1 MRRVLAVAG
10 AIAVIGVGT
19 ATAVAQSQMEM
30 NAQAGSALQKSDA
43 QLNAV
48 YNKLRARISDAGKQ
62 KLLAAQQLWLRFRD
76 QECEFETSG
85 TLGGSI
91 HSMMVA
97 VCLTRLTDQRTRD
110 LDRLLNCQ
118 EGDLS
123 CAGL

>member
-1 MRRVLAVAG
+1 MLAIAG
-10 AIAVIGVGT
+10 AIAVIGSGT
-19 ATAVAQSQMEM
+19 AAAQSQMEM
-30 NAQAGSALQKSDA
+30 NAQAGSAFQKSDA

-62 KLLAAQQLWLRFRD
+62 KLQAAQQSWLRFRD

-97 VCLTRLTDQRTRD
+97 MCLTRLTDQRTKD

>member
-1 MRRVLAVAG
+1 MRHLLAVAA
-10 AIAVIGVGT
+10 AIAVIGGGT
-19 ATAVAQSQMEM
+19 VVAQSQMEL

-62 KLLAAQQLWLRFRD
+62 KLLAAQQSWLRFRD

-91 HSMMVA
+91 HSMIVA
-97 VCLTRLTDQRTRD
+97 ICLTRLTDQRIKD
-110 LDRLLNCQ
+110 LEVQ
-118 EGDLS
+118 FKEGDLS
-123 CAGL
+123 CGGQ

>member
-10 AIAVIGVGT
+10 AIAAIVGG
-19 ATAVAQSQMEM
+19 AAMAQSQMEM

-62 KLLAAQQLWLRFRD
+62 KLQAAQQSWLRFRD

-97 VCLTRLTDQRTRD
+97 VCLTRLTDQRAKD

-118 EGDLS
+118 EGDHS